1 MPGTGT
7 NPAAFVY
14 RRLLKPSASPRGTTP
29 GRSAAIRPG
38 ESIATT
44 NRACQ
49 ATANRGRTDTMKK
62 KAGKAIQTNA
72 LVPSASDQQLVG
84 DIRGMIE
91 ASRGQ
96 LAQAVN
102 AALVVLYWSVGERIH
117 REILGSKRAEYG
129 EEILPTLSA
138 KLVTEYGQGFSP
150 RNLARMISLATQ
162 FPDREVVSQLARQ
175 LGWSHFVEIV
185 AMGDPMKR
193 DFYAEMCRIERWSVR
208 TLRAKI
214 GGMLFERTALS
225 RKPKLLAEQ
234 ELAKLRTEDRLSP
247 DLVFRD
253 PYFLDFLGLKGSY
266 SEKDLETAILHE
278 MEAFILEL
286 GAGFAFVARQMR
298 IVIDGKDHYIDLLFY
313 HRQLKRLVAIE
324 LKLEEFQAAH
334 KGQMELYLRWLNK
347 HEKQPGEEVPIGLI
361 LCEKA
366 GDETV
371 ELLEL
376 EASSIRVASYL
387 TQLPPKEL
395 LQKKLHTAAELARQ
409 RLENDANP
417 PE

>member
-1 MPGTGT
+1 MSGT
-7 NPAAFVY
+7 
-14 RRLLKPSASPRGTTP
+14 
-29 GRSAAIRPG
+29 
-38 ESIATT
+38 E
-44 NRACQ
+44 
-49 ATANRGRTDTMKK
+49 
-62 KAGKAIQTNA
+62 
-72 LVPSASDQQLVG
+72 
-84 DIRGMIE
+84 
-91 ASRGQ
+91 
-96 LAQAVN
+96 
-102 AALVVLYWSVGERIH
+102 
-117 REILGSKRAEYG
+117 
-129 EEILPTLSA
+129 LPTLPTLEPLHAELRKLIAASRQRLSA
-138 KLVTEYGQGFSP
+138 VVNAELSRLYWTVGRRLTSEVLGGERARYGAQLMVKLGERLAAEFGRGFEAK
-150 RNLARMISLATQ
+150 NLRRMVQFAQAFPEPEKVASLM
-162 FPDREVVSQLARQ
+162 RQ
-175 LGWSHFVEIV
+175 LSWTHFLQLLPLRTER
-185 AMGDPMKR
+185 AR
-193 DFYAEMCRIERWSVR
+193 WYYAQQCITEHWSVR
-208 TLRAKI
+208 ELRRHVDRKT
-214 GGMLFERTALS
+214 FERSQIASAQSPTLPAMSEPLPTA
-225 RKPKLLAEQ
+225 PA
-234 ELAKLRTEDRLSP
+234 
-247 DLVFRD
+247 LVFKD